1 MPPPGIIPA
10 GELPDGEPMQEK
22 VDEDLDEQ
30 KARLKRELYDKIEE
44 EFYEGND
51 VEEIEFEMAVD
62 PRKGSDYDED
72 VIDELSEVLI

>member
-1 MPPPGIIPA
+1 MPPLGIIPA
-10 GELPDGEPMQEK
+10 GELPDGEPVQEK
-22 VDEDLDEQ
+22 VNEDLDEL